1 MTIFLHIAIFFY
13 MEKPIIFPGFYNRK
27 LVSLI
32 FIWNNRGEE
41 KYRTNQESERSPLGQ
56 YRLYKEKRHYL

>member
-1 MTIFLHIAIFFY
+1 MTIFLHIVIFFY
-13 MEKPIIFPGFYNRK
+13 ISNAVTFHEFYRIE